1 MRVLT
6 KFKNFGAVFA
16 IILVSKLKI
25 LKYFFTNYALEIKQ
39 KFSNYLFFC
48 IFAVRFLLK
57 ITNNE

>member
-6 KFKNFGAVFA
+6 NFKNFGMVFET
-16 IILVSKLKI
+16 IDVLKLKI
-25 LKYFFTNYALEIKQ
+25 RNRFLSKHALEIKQ